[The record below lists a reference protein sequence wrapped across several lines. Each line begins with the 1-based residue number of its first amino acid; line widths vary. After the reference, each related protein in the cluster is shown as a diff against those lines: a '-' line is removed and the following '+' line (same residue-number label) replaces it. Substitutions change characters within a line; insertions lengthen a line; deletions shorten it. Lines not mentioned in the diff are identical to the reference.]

1 MMILSRTCAWTTKRL
16 GLNQFIFISMIHSLY
31 LHSLIFCYSKMFLYF
46 KLFNLLSWQYK
57 THYRKPW
64 SQHMTEVLLHNCLA
78 ETVLGDSSD
87 LINSRKRG
95 NGFITL
101 IISDVSHPLT
111 SQLEDMKWL
120 VHFTTKIYIF

>member
-1 MMILSRTCAWTTKRL
+1 MA
-16 GLNQFIFISMIHSLY
+16 
-31 LHSLIFCYSKMFLYF
+31 
-46 KLFNLLSWQYK
+46 
-57 THYRKPW
+57 
-64 SQHMTEVLLHNCLA
+64 EVLLHNCLA

-111 SQLEDMKWL
+111 SQLEDMK
-120 VHFTTKIYIF
+120 